1 VDEIVPGPV
10 RGDTRHHGG
19 VPGAPNAT
27 GTVRRVLPAEGD
39 TEAAEHGPP
48 TIYDV
53 ARVAGVSIAS
63 VSRVLNG
70 RRNPLPDTRERVER
84 AVAELGFIP
93 DGAARALILR
103 LKEVV
108 GVVIR
113 RPEVTVSADGI
124 FEDEETSLQFPDLI
138 NRGIEVAAQK
148 RDFNLLV
155 SSVGLG
161 HDDTRRILALVGKS
175 DGLILHDRVLDPDQ
189 VGRLGHQVPVVT
201 LAGMPTPGTVN
212 VSSDNRAGMAE
223 LASHLVRD
231 HGYRTLAYIGGHP
244 DSPDN
249 LARRDALIEQVTA
262 DGAEFVSGPLWQ
274 GNYFAAGGARVI
286 ENLLASGNF
295 LPQAI
300 ACANDQTALG
310 VVYALVRHG
319 IDVPGGVAVTGFD
332 DIPVA
337 RHLHPQLTTVRQPI
351 TDLGAIAFETLYS
364 MINDAG
370 GARADITLP
379 TRLVRRESCGCPPTS
394 TPLTVRQP

>member
-10 RGDTRHHGG
+10 RGDARHDGPVPGASHATGP
-19 VPGAPNAT
+19 VPGAP
-27 GTVRRVLPAEGD
+27 PAHAG

-53 ARVAGVSIAS
+53 ARAAGVSIAS

-70 RRNPLPDTRERVER
+70 RRNPLPDTKERVER
-84 AVAELGFIP
+84 AAAELGFIP
-93 DGAARALILR
+93 DGAARALSVR

-161 HDDTRRILALVGKS
+161 HADTHRIFALAGKS
-175 DGLILHDRVLDPDQ
+175 DGLILHDRVLDPEQ
-189 VGRLGHQVPVVT
+189 VGRLGHQVPVVN

-223 LASHLVRD
+223 LARHLVRD
-231 HGYRTLAYIGGHP
+231 HGYRSIAYLGGHA

-249 LARRDALIEQVTA
+249 LARHAALAEQVTA
-262 DGAEFVSGPLWQ
+262 DGAQFVSGQVWQ
-274 GNYFAAGGARVI
+274 GNYTAAGGARVI
-286 ENLLASGNF
+286 ENLLASGDS
-295 LPQAI
+295 LPEAI

-319 IDVPGGVAVTGFD
+319 VDVPGEVAVTGFD

-364 MINDAG
+364 MINDAS
-370 GARADITLP
+370 RPRDDVTLP
-379 TRLVRRESCGCPPTS
+379 TRLVRRESCGCPPMPA
-394 TPLTVRQP
+394 PLTVRQP

>member
-1 VDEIVPGPV
+1 MTVLANGTEAD
-10 RGDTRHHGG
+10 GDGTA
-19 VPGAPNAT
+19 VA
-27 GTVRRVLPAEGD
+27 GTVADGTAGGGTVG
-39 TEAAEHGPP
+39 TP

-53 ARVAGVSIAS
+53 ARAAGVSIAS

-84 AVAELGFIP
+84 AVADLGFIP
-93 DGAARALILR
+93 DGAARALSVRI
-103 LKEVV
+103 KEVV

-113 RPEVTVSADGI
+113 RPEVTLSADGI

-138 NRGIEVAAQK
+138 NRGIEVAAQR
-148 RDFNLLV
+148 RDYNLLV

-161 HDDTRRILALVGKS
+161 HDDTRRIFGLARKS
-175 DGLILHDRVLDPDQ
+175 DGLILHDRVLDEDQ
-189 VGRLGHQVPVVT
+189 VGRLGRQVPVVT
-201 LAGMPTPGTVN
+201 LAGVPMPGTVN

-231 HGYRTLAYIGGHP
+231 HGYRTLAYLGGHP

-249 LARRDALIEQVTA
+249 LARHAAFAGQVSA
-262 DGAEFVSGPLWQ
+262 DGARFVTGPAWQ
-274 GNYFAAGGARVI
+274 GNYTAAGGARVI
-286 ENLLASGNF
+286 ENLLASGDS

-319 IDVPGGVAVTGFD
+319 INVPGGVAVTGFD

-364 MINDAG
+364 MIADVAR
-370 GARADITLP
+370 ARADVTLP
-379 TRLVRRESCGCPPTS
+379 TRLVCRESCGCPPNP
-394 TPLTVRQP
+394 TPLSVRQP